1 MKAIFLSLLLA
12 ATVDSSIC
20 LAQNYRCDWYVVG
33 SGGGSL
39 TSTNYRVG
47 VTAGQT
53 AAGPM
58 SGTEFLALLGFWQA
72 DYGVGI
78 KERQDGVSPGRL
90 VTELRAP
97 APNPFSRSTRI
108 RYSLANASRVRLL
121 AYDLSGRRVTTLADI
136 DMEPGH
142 HELVWHGNSG
152 RRQMPAGVYFIRL
165 QAGETDMVERVLIAR

>member
-1 MKAIFLSLLLA
+1 MKPTLA
-12 ATVDSSIC
+12 ALC
-20 LAQNYRCDWYVVG
+20 LAALLSAASAQNYRCDWYVVG

-39 TSTNYRVG
+39 TSTNYHVG

-53 AAGPM
+53 AVGPI

-90 VTELRAP
+90 ITELRTP
-97 APNPFSRSTRI
+97 TPNPFSRSTRI
-108 RYSLANASRVRLL
+108 RYTLATASRVRLL
-121 AYDLSGRRVTTLADI
+121 AYDLSGRLITTFADT
-136 DMEPGH
+136 DKEPGH
-142 HELVWHGNSG
+142 HELVWHGTCG

>member
-1 MKAIFLSLLLA
+1 MRFLILLTTCAVLLGSA
-12 ATVDSSIC
+12 PC

-33 SGGGSL
+33 SGGGSM
-39 TSTNYRVG
+39 TSTSYHAG

-53 AAGPM
+53 AAGPI

-78 KERQDGVSPGRL
+78 KEKQDGILPGRF
-90 VTELRAP
+90 VTRLYSP

-108 RYSLANASRVRLL
+108 RYSLANASRVRLRV
-121 AYDLSGRRVTTLADI
+121 YDLSGRLVATFVDA
-136 DMEPGH
+136 DMEAGH
-142 HELVWHGNSG
+142 HELVWHGTSG

-165 QAGETDMVERVLIAR
+165 QTGETDVVERVLIAH